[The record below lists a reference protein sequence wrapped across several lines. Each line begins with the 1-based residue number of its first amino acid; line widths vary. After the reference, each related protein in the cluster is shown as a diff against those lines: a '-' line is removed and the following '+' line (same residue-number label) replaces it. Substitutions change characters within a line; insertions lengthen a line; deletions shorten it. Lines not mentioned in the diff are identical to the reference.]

1 MNAEF
6 KYGFKL
12 PNSRSKQL
20 KSEFK
25 VNIELIDVYIK
36 LFVTHVVFDG
46 CMWYVMKRPDGQ

>member
-12 PNSRSKQL
+12 PNSRSKKL
-20 KSEFK
+20 KSDFK

-46 CMWYVMKRPDGQ
+46 CMWYVMMWPDGQ

>member
-12 PNSRSKQL
+12 PNSRSKKL

-25 VNIELIDVYIK
+25 VNIELIDIYIK
-36 LFVTHVVFDG
+36 LFVTHVVFGG
-46 CMWYVMKRPDGQ
+46 CMWSVMMWPDDQ